1 MSNSHMAMRVHK
13 TRRVLETLRVGFALA
28 RGALVGATLT
38 LFMLLTVGTP
48 PACESGNN
56 VIPPT
61 AASAAQMIVQK
72 SATVS
77 AAFEFTA
84 VKISD
89 GCIGAAPCRDHR
101 KTCSCCP
108 ACSAGI
114 TTNSRTL
121 ADRNLQHVDGP
132 FVHTPLLL
140 STESNSLFRPP
151 RLG

>member
-28 RGALVGATLT
+28 RGALVGAILT

-84 VKISD
+84 VKIS
-89 GCIGAAPCRDHR
+89 GGYIGAAPCRDHR
-101 KTCSCCP
+101 KTCSCCS
-108 ACSAGI
+108 ACSAGM
-114 TTNSRTL
+114 TESWTL

-132 FVHTPLLL
+132 FIHTPLLL

-151 RLG
+151 RFS